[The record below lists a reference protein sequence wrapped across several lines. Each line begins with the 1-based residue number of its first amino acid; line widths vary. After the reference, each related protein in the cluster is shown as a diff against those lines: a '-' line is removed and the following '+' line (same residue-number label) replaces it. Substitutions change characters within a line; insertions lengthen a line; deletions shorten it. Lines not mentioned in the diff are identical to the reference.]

1 MLPFQYIN
9 KSENPP
15 TISFVEFS
23 VFVCRKKFS
32 LGLSII
38 LRQFSLL
45 KVYMFHFGDK
55 TNIYFT
61 LIVFIIIIVALI
73 RSEVAGA
80 P

>member
-9 KSENPP
+9 KSQNPP
-15 TISFVEFS
+15 TISIVEFS

-38 LRQFSLL
+38 LRQFFFAKNIHVSLWL
-45 KVYMFHFGDK
+45 
-55 TNIYFT
+55 YFT